1 MLSLAVALAT
11 KSRIEHREYVG
22 GPGFSS
28 RKQNSNRGEP
38 KIKDLEKGESPGM
51 WFNAAKDRKKYGTFK
66 EEDPLETRHR
76 TFTLSSDSDLS
87 HRRSIRFAFL
97 LPL

>member
-1 MLSLAVALAT
+1 
-11 KSRIEHREYVG
+11 
-22 GPGFSS
+22 
-28 RKQNSNRGEP
+28 
-38 KIKDLEKGESPGM
+38 M